1 MIIENARDITESK
14 GISHELEVSRRKLEK
29 YKLEVEELRKKDMD
43 NEFVYK
49 SKSMTNLMTLASRVA
64 GINSTVLIQ
73 GESGTGKSVI
83 AKYIH
88 KHSAQKDG
96 PFVAVNCAASSGR
109 VDGIGTFW
117 IILPA
122 PLPGPVIKG
131 GLDFLNW
138 PTRGPFS
145 LTKLLKFLCIFSLS
159 YSMPFKKR
167 YIIPWAVVR
176 KRK

>member
-1 MIIENARDITESK
+1 M
-14 GISHELEVSRRKLEK
+14 EVSRRKLEK

-96 PFVAVNCAASSGR
+96 PFVAVNCAA
-109 VDGIGTFW
+109 
-117 IILPA
+117 LPA
-122 PLPGPVIKG
+122 ELMESELFGYSAGSFTGASNKGRIGLFELANEGTLFLDEIAEIPLHLQP
-131 GLDFLNW
+131 
-138 PTRGPFS
+138 
-145 LTKLLKFLCIFSLS
+145 KLLHALQEKVYYFRGRS
-159 YSMPFKKR
+159 
-167 YIIPWAVVR
+167 
-176 KRK
+176 